1 MNETTADE
9 GAVHSANLGHLSKQ
23 SLGIETA
30 RRRLSVLLVE
40 DDEEDFVL
48 ARELLGETGGTID
61 LEWAP
66 SYEAGIQAILRGHHD
81 VCLVDYRLGGRTGLE
96 LLRETAGSGFKT
108 PMILLTGQGDHEIDV
123 EAMRAGAAD
132 YLVKGQMTAALLE
145 RTIRYAVDRA
155 RTLQALRR
163 SEERFRFLIE
173 KAHDII
179 TILDTDGLMLYV
191 SPSVER
197 ILGYQQAELVG
208 KNIVYF
214 VHADDISRV
223 VEAFTRM
230 GEATGSGAPVEY
242 RFMHK
247 DGSWRFLE
255 SVANNLLQDP
265 VVAGVVVNSRD
276 VTGRKQLQEQLIQS
290 EKMAA
295 LGQLVAGVAHELN
308 NPLTSV
314 IGYAQ
319 LLLSDPHIRPEQK
332 ERLDLIYQEAERTRR
347 IVNNLLS
354 FARQRKPS
362 RTAADLNDLI
372 GRTLELRAYDMRVNN
387 ITVRQNL
394 RDIPRVLADEHQIQ
408 QVLLNIIMNAEQAIR
423 SSKKSGCLT
432 VETDSANKDGKE
444 EVTVRIADDGPGIRP
459 DHLTRIF
466 DPFFTT
472 KPVGQGTGLGLSI
485 SYGIVQEHTGRIWAE
500 SALGDGT
507 SFFIQLP
514 AYAGQAI
521 HRG

>member
-1 MNETTADE
+1 MDETSADGAGQSASVGPFSRRTLDLETT
-9 GAVHSANLGHLSKQ
+9 
-23 SLGIETA
+23 

-48 ARELLGETGGTID
+48 ARELLSETGSTID

-66 SYEAGIQAILRGHHD
+66 SYDAGIQAILRGHHD
-81 VCLVDYRLGGRTGLE
+81 VCLVDYRLGARTGLE

-108 PMILLTGQGDHEIDV
+108 PMILLTGQGDREVDV
-123 EAMRAGAAD
+123 EAMRAGASD
-132 YLVKGQMTAALLE
+132 YLVKAQMTPALLE

-197 ILGYQQAELVG
+197 VLGYQQAELVG

-214 VHADDISRV
+214 VHPDDISRV
-223 VEAFTRM
+223 VESFTRM
-230 GEATGSGAPVEY
+230 GEVTGSGAPVEY
-242 RFMHK
+242 RFLHK

-276 VTGRKQLQEQLIQS
+276 ISARKQLQEQLIQS

-319 LLLSDPHIRPEQK
+319 LLLADPQIRPEQK
-332 ERLDLIYQEAERTRR
+332 ERVDLIYREAERTRR

-354 FARQRKPS
+354 FARQHKPS

-387 ITVRQNL
+387 IAVHQNL
-394 RDIPRVLADEHQIQ
+394 REIPRVLADEHQIQ

-423 SSKKSGCLT
+423 SSKKSGSLT
-432 VETDSANKDGKE
+432 VETGSASMDGRE
-444 EVTVRIADDGPGIRP
+444 EVTVRIADDGPGIKP

-485 SYGIVQEHTGRIWAE
+485 SYGIVKEHTGRIWAE
-500 SALGDGT
+500 STPGYGT

-514 AYAGQAI
+514 AYAGQAV